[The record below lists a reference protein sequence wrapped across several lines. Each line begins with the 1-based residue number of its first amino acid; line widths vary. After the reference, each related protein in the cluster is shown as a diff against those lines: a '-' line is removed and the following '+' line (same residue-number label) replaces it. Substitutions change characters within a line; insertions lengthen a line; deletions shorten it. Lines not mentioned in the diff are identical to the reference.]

1 MPICANQRNGCHGSD
16 DDYDNDNDSQEMM
29 NMTSTAYSDKPWL
42 KQYDPGVSHTFQDPE
57 QTIHAYL
64 EEAARKKPDNTAVVF
79 RGRNISYRELNGIA
93 DAIAA
98 SLVANGFQK
107 GHRAVIF
114 MANTPQFIM
123 TYFGILK
130 AGGIVIATN
139 PLYTERELEHQ
150 LSDCGAET
158 VFVMSRFY
166 PMLKKVQRSGH
177 TQVKRVVVTNVKE
190 YLPPHL
196 RFLYGLTRE
205 KKSGD
210 RVTIEA
216 GDMAFQ
222 DFVALGSRQPKPNV
236 DVKPDDIAL
245 LQYTGGTTG
254 LSKGAIAL
262 HRNLVANCVQ
272 VQSWVTDWE
281 YGRDTLLGAIPFF
294 HSYGMVVG
302 ILFTISIAGR
312 LIVVADPRNQKDVLD
327 SINKYKPAYFPGVPA
342 MYVAINNNPDV
353 AAGKYDL
360 KSIRACLSGSAP
372 LLRETKERFE
382 QLTGGKLV
390 EGYGL
395 TEAHVAT
402 HVNPINGENRKGSIG
417 LPMPGVEARIMD
429 PTDPEVEMPVGQ
441 IGELVIKSPTIMQG
455 YWNMANEGTLRDG
468 WLYTGDIARM
478 DEDGYFYIEDRK
490 KDLIIC
496 GGYNVYPREVEE
508 VLARFPDIQE
518 VSVAGVPDARRGET
532 VKAWVVLKP
541 GSKATEADIMEWS
554 KDQLAKYKYPRMIE
568 FRTELPKTTV
578 GKVLKRELV
587 KEHKEKEVVSG

>member
-1 MPICANQRNGCHGSD
+1 MSVTYA
-16 DDYDNDNDSQEMM
+16 
-29 NMTSTAYSDKPWL
+29 DKPWL
-42 KQYDPGVSHTFQDPE
+42 KQYDAGVPHTLEVPK
-57 QTIHAYL
+57 QTIHHYL
-64 EEAARKKPDNTAVVF
+64 EEAARKKPDNVALVF
-79 RGRNISYRELNGIA
+79 RGRNITYRELNSYA

-98 SLVANGFQK
+98 GLIANGFQK
-107 GHRAVIF
+107 GHRAVIY
-114 MANTPQFIM
+114 MANTPQLVM
-123 TYFGILK
+123 TYYGILK

-158 VFVMSRFY
+158 VFVMSRY
-166 PMLKKVQRSGH
+166 YNLLKKVQRGGH
-177 TQVKRVVVTNVKE
+177 TQVKRIIVTNVKE

-210 RVTIEA
+210 RVTLEA

-222 DFVALGSRQPKPNV
+222 DFIALGSRQPKPNV
-236 DVKPDDIAL
+236 DVSPDDIAL

-262 HRNLVANCVQ
+262 HRNLVANVAM
-272 VQSWVTDWE
+272 VGAWVTDWE
-281 YGRDTLLGAIPFF
+281 YGRETILGAIPFF
-294 HSYGMVVG
+294 HSYGMVAAM
-302 ILFTISIAGR
+302 LFAASIAGR
-312 LIVVADPRNQKDVLD
+312 LIIVADPRNQDDVLG

-342 MYVAINNNPDV
+342 MYVAINNNPKV
-353 AAGKYDL
+353 AAGKYDV
-360 KSIRACLSGSAP
+360 KSIRACISGSAP

-395 TEAHVAT
+395 TEGHVAT
-402 HVNPINGENRKGSIG
+402 HANPINSKNPPGSIG
-417 LPMPGVEARIMD
+417 LPLPGVEVKLMD
-429 PTDPEVEMPVGQ
+429 PTDPDVEMPVGE
-441 IGELVIKSPTIMQG
+441 IGEMAIKGPTIMQG
-455 YWNMANEGTLRDG
+455 YWNMSDDGTLRDG

-478 DEDGYFYIEDRK
+478 DEEGFFYIEDRK

-518 VSVAGVPDARRGET
+518 VCVAGVPDPRRGET

-541 GSKATEADIMEWS
+541 GSTVTEQEIMEWS
-554 KDQLAKYKYPRMIE
+554 KDQLAKYKYPRYIE
-568 FRTELPKTTV
+568 FRGELPKTIV

-587 KEHKEKEVVSG
+587 KEHKEKEAARG

>member
-1 MPICANQRNGCHGSD
+1 MSVTYA
-16 DDYDNDNDSQEMM
+16 
-29 NMTSTAYSDKPWL
+29 DKPWL
-42 KQYDPGVSHTFQDPE
+42 KQYDPGVPHTLEVPR
-57 QTIHAYL
+57 QTIHHYL
-64 EEAARKKPDNTAVVF
+64 EEAARKKPDNVALVF
-79 RGRNISYRELNGIA
+79 RGRNITYRELNGYA

-98 SLVANGFQK
+98 GLIANGFQK
-107 GHRAVIF
+107 GHRAVIY
-114 MANTPQFIM
+114 MANTPQLVM
-123 TYFGILK
+123 TYYGTLK

-150 LSDCGAET
+150 LADCGAET

-166 PMLKKVQRSGH
+166 NLLKKVQRGGR
-177 TQVKRVVVTNVKE
+177 TQVKRIVVTNVKE

-210 RVTIEA
+210 RVTLEA

-222 DFVALGSRQPKPNV
+222 DFIALGARQPKPNAGV
-236 DVKPDDIAL
+236 SPDDIAL

-254 LSKGAIAL
+254 LSKGAVAL
-262 HRNLVANCVQ
+262 HRNLVANVTM
-272 VQSWVTDWE
+272 VGSWVTDWE
-281 YGRDTLLGAIPFF
+281 YGRETILGAIPFF
-294 HSYGMVVG
+294 HSYGMVAAM
-302 ILFTISIAGR
+302 LFAASIAGR
-312 LIVVADPRNQKDVLD
+312 LVIVADPRNQDDVLG

-342 MYVAINNNPDV
+342 MYVAINNNPKV

-360 KSIRACLSGSAP
+360 KSIRACISGSAP

-402 HVNPINGENRKGSIG
+402 HANPINGKNPPGSIG
-417 LPMPGVEARIMD
+417 LPLPGVEVRLMD
-429 PTDPEVEMPVGQ
+429 PTAPDVEMPVGEL
-441 IGELVIKSPTIMQG
+441 GEMAIKSPTIMQG
-455 YWNMANEGTLRDG
+455 YWNMSNDDTLRDG

-478 DEDGYFYIEDRK
+478 DEEGFFYIEDRK

-518 VSVAGVPDARRGET
+518 VCVAGVPDPRRGET

-541 GSKATEADIMEWS
+541 GSTVTEQEIIEWS
-554 KDQLAKYKYPRMIE
+554 KDQLAKYKYPRYIE
-568 FRTELPKTTV
+568 FRGELPKTIV

-587 KEHKEKEVVSG
+587 KEHKEKAAASG